1 MFGGDKNSD
10 KALQKLV
17 NQRLERSGGTGLKA
31 VVANGAV
38 TLVGKLKYETQRASI
53 VKSMRGVAGV
63 RNITD
68 QLQVPKKVRPLGPT
82 PVAPNAGLE
91 RDNLGT

>member
-17 NQRLERSGGTGLKA
+17 NQRLERSGGSSSGLKA
-31 VVANGAV
+31 VVVNGAV
-38 TLVGKLKYETQRASI
+38 TLIGKLKYETQRASI

-68 QLQVPKKVRPLGPT
+68 QLQVPKKVRPQGP
-82 PVAPNAGLE
+82 APAGA
-91 RDNLGT
+91 

>member
-31 VVANGAV
+31 VVVNGAV
-38 TLVGKLKYETQRASI
+38 TLIGNLKYETQRGSI
-53 VKSMRGVAGV
+53 VKAMRGVAGV

-68 QLQVPKKVRPLGPT
+68 QLLVPKKVRPHFPSHGG
-82 PVAPNAGLE
+82 A
-91 RDNLGT
+91 